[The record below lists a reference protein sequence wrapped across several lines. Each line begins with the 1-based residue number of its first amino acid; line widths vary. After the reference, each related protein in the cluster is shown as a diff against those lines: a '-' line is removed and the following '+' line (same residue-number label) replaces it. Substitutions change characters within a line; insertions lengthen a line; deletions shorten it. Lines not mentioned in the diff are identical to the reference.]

1 MRRSIL
7 FIYLFVIL
15 FSKFFFILL
24 DYDTDD
30 EAKGLLDDSEEN
42 GKNNWTT
49 TTITLRGAHP
59 VSKHELVCSFQ

>member
-1 MRRSIL
+1 MDRISVRLNASQYFIYL

-24 DYDTDD
+24 DYENDD

-42 GKNNWTT
+42 GKNN
-49 TTITLRGAHP
+49 
-59 VSKHELVCSFQ
+59 